1 MACTLTIGRA
11 EQCKDSVGGLLAVYA
26 IPFNGISY
34 WRGGSFV
41 SPRNAADDQSKQVLA
56 IKTELHGNN
65 TLDSEI
71 ISSRNE
77 GTTYERQTLVL
88 NLKGS
93 DAELYRML
101 RNSSDRYYFA
111 VVTRSLPN
119 EYRLIGTNQANTVA
133 GAKVCAKGAEI
144 SQIQTVSGS
153 SLGDFVGATV
163 TITAEVPCG
172 ELDREIGY
180 GKANDNYLT
189 IFDGKL
195 IGTYES
201 ITLDST
207 ISSTSTSTVL
217 YGVTSVVD
225 GTYYSPA
232 TGEAIAITQ
241 VSTNGVNTTIGLVR
255 GALGTEASRIQA
267 SPLPFEGANVIYKI
281 A

>member
-11 EQCKDSVGGLLAVYA
+11 EKCKDSVGGLLAVYA
-26 IPFNGISY
+26 IPFNSVSY
-34 WRGGSFV
+34 WRGGGAV
-41 SPRNAADDQSKQVLA
+41 QGRDDIDEKVYFLG

-88 NLKGS
+88 NLNGA

-101 RNSSDRYYFA
+101 RNTSDRYYFA
-111 VVTRSLPN
+111 VQTRDLPN
-119 EYRLIGTNQANTVA
+119 ELRLVGTNQNNTIEA
-133 GAKVCAKGAEI
+133 AKLSAKGAEI
-144 SQIQTVSGS
+144 SQIQTISGAN
-153 SLGDFVGATV
+153 LGDRVGVTV
-163 TITAEVPCG
+163 TITAEVSCG
-172 ELDREIGY
+172 ELDRNDGY
-180 GKANDNYLT
+180 ARNDGSRM
-189 IFDGKL
+189 ISFDRKL

-217 YGVTSVVD
+217 YGVASIVD

-232 TGEAIAITQ
+232 TGEAMVVTQ
-241 VSTNGVNTTIGLVR
+241 SSTNGIDTTIGLVR
-255 GALGTEASRIQA
+255 GVIGTDASRIQV
-267 SPLPFEGANVIYKI
+267 SPLPYEGANVIYKI

>member
-34 WRGGSFV
+34 WRGGSLV
-41 SPRNAADDQSKQVLA
+41 SPRNAADDQSIQVLA

-93 DAELYRML
+93 DVELYRML

-111 VVTRSLPN
+111 VVTRDLPN

-133 GAKVCAKGAEI
+133 GAKMCAKGAEI

-180 GKANDNYLT
+180 GKANYNYLT
-189 IFDGKL
+189 IFDPKQ
-195 IGTYES
+195 TYETW
-201 ITLDST
+201 IPEFN
-207 ISSTSTSTVL
+207 ISSNT
-217 YGVTSVVD
+217 
-225 GTYYSPA
+225 
-232 TGEAIAITQ
+232 
-241 VSTNGVNTTIGLVR
+241 TTIGDSQSIDDGHYYNPSTGEVFELYENNDLTYELER
-255 GALGTEASRIQA
+255 GLMGTYAMDISTEHI
-267 SPLPFEGANVIYKI
+267 LHKI
-281 A
+281 S